1 MLTDAKNAELIH
13 QYFDS
18 IDTNELRN
26 AFCLFV
32 GLSAALRTYRCHP
45 QIKGEVSDYRLFS
58 ETDEQEFSFILNK
71 KWLLFYFRLPAV
83 RSGRYTIQA
92 LKTKFDSVN
101 ENTRGEW
108 TVKLRGMDDVLR
120 LWGFLNLTK

>member
-26 AFCLFV
+26 AFCFFV

-45 QIKGEVSDYRLFS
+45 QIKGVISDFRLFS
-58 ETDEQEFSFILNK
+58 ETGEQEFSFILNK

-83 RSGRYTIQA
+83 RSRRYSIQA
-92 LKTKFDSVN
+92 LKTMFGSVN
-101 ENTRGEW
+101 ENARGEW
-108 TVKLRGMDDVLR
+108 TVKLREMDDVLR
-120 LWGFLNLTK
+120 LWDFLKLI